1 MAISL
6 SCGMDERVS
15 LCNKY
20 VFFNAV
26 VRIPAKQSL
35 SSNIEN
41 LRKYLT
47 ALEDYH
53 AFSTNLTISQYQRC
67 KLYKKAVQVV
77 SYIGWAI
84 DCIQ

>member
-1 MAISL
+1 
-6 SCGMDERVS
+6 MDERVS

-20 VFFNAV
+20 IFFNAV

-35 SSNIEN
+35 SSILEN
-41 LRKYLT
+41 LEKYLN
-47 ALEDYH
+47 ALEDYY
-53 AFSTNLTISQYQRC
+53 AFSTNLKNTYQRC

>member
-1 MAISL
+1 MRGLVFVTNISFF
-6 SCGMDERVS
+6 
-15 LCNKY
+15 Y
-20 VFFNAV
+20 VI
-26 VRIPAKQSL
+26 VRIPAKQCL
-35 SSNIEN
+35 SSIIEN

-47 ALEDYH
+47 ALEDYR

-77 SYIGWAI
+77 TYIGWAI

>member
-1 MAISL
+1 
-6 SCGMDERVS
+6 MDERVS

-20 VFFNAV
+20 IFFNVV
-26 VRIPAKQSL
+26 VRIPAKQCR
-35 SSNIEN
+35 SSIIEN

-47 ALEDYH
+47 ALEDNR
-53 AFSTNLTISQYQRC
+53 ACSTNLTISQYQRC

-77 SYIGWAI
+77 TYIGWAI